1 MSMKATVVVM
11 SAMLVAA
18 CPAFAQTST
27 QTDFPARPIRII
39 VPVAPGGVS
48 DVVAR
53 AVGQRLGESLR
64 QKVVIENRTGTTHV
78 IGASLVWRSA
88 PDGYTLLVVEGIG
101 LLVDLGGKLPYDP
114 VKDFTPI
121 SGLVRVNHALIAHPS
136 LPAAN
141 VRDLLE
147 LARRRPGQ
155 ISYGSFG
162 VGSSGHMNMEML
174 GVMSG
179 TKLVP
184 VHYRGAT
191 PALNDVMGGH
201 IPVMMINMA
210 TAMQYAQTRK
220 IKILGFGTSARHQKA
235 PDIPTIAEGGVT
247 GFLASSWFG
256 LFGPAGLP
264 KNIAERLN
272 LEVQRIFSEPEFQA
286 KFLASTL
293 FEPMIGT
300 PDEFAALVRGEA
312 AKWDG
317 VVRKGNLLTV
327 QP

>member
-1 MSMKATVVVM
+1 MKTAVFVV
-11 SAMLVAA
+11 SAMLVSASAA
-18 CPAFAQTST
+18 LAQAPAQG
-27 QTDFPARPIRII
+27 DFPARPIRII

-53 AVGQRLGESLR
+53 AVGQRLGENLR
-64 QKVVIENRTGTTHV
+64 QKVVIENRTGATHV
-78 IGASLVWRSA
+78 IGASLVWRSP
-88 PDGYTLLVVEGIG
+88 PDGYTLLVVEGVG
-101 LLVDLGGKLPYDP
+101 LIVDLGGKLPYDP
-114 VKDFTPI
+114 VKDFTAI

-136 LPAAN
+136 LPVAD
-141 VRDLLE
+141 VRELLE

-155 ISYGSFG
+155 LSYGSFG
-162 VGSSGHMNMEML
+162 VGSSGHMNLEML

-184 VHYRGAT
+184 VHYRGAS

-201 IPVMMINMA
+201 IPLMLINLA
-210 TAMQYAQTRK
+210 TAVQYAQTGKVR
-220 IKILGFGTSARHQKA
+220 ILGVGTGTRHQKL
-235 PDIPTIAEGGVT
+235 PGVPTIAEGGVA
-247 GFLASSWFG
+247 GYLAGSWFG

-264 KNIAERLN
+264 KVIAERLN
-272 LEVQRIFSEPEFQA
+272 QEVQRIFAEPEFQS
-286 KFLASTL
+286 KVLAPTL
-293 FEPMIGT
+293 FEPMAGT

-317 VVRKGNLLTV
+317 VVRKGNLGTS

>member
-1 MSMKATVVVM
+1 MPMKAAVFVT
-11 SAMLVAA
+11 SAMLVSA
-18 CPAFAQTST
+18 CPALGQVTAP
-27 QTDFPARPIRII
+27 TDFPVRPIRII

-53 AVGQRLGESLR
+53 AVGQRLGENLR

-88 PDGYTLLVVEGIG
+88 PDGYTLLVVEGVG
-101 LLVDLGGKLPYDP
+101 LIVDLGGKLPYDP
-114 VKDFTPI
+114 VRDFTPI

-201 IPVMMINMA
+201 IPIMMINLA
-210 TAMQYAQTRK
+210 TAIQYAQVSK
-220 IKILGFGTSARHQKA
+220 IRILGVGTSARHQKV
-235 PDIPTIAEGGVT
+235 PDVPTIAEGGVA
-247 GFLASSWFG
+247 GYLASSWFG
-256 LFGPAGLP
+256 LFGPAGLS
-264 KNIAERLN
+264 KVIAERLN
-272 LEVQRIFSEPEFQA
+272 LEVQRIFAEPEFQS
-286 KFLASTL
+286 KFLGPTL
-293 FEPMIGT
+293 FDPMTGS
-300 PDEFAALVRGEA
+300 PDEFAAMVRGEA

-317 VVRKGNLLTV
+317 VVRKGNLVTL